1 MGQTSHRSIVG
12 TSDVCSGFY
21 TPVHHHSQC
30 NPPNYMR
37 RGHMPAHVTG
47 PLRLSIHTVCQI
59 RAVPLN
65 PFPAGLSRSTSA
77 SGPPHGLWPSPEY
90 YFIQPKMCLLTL
102 SCWCLLAAGVACFLG
117 NTQPLVPVKRSH
129 TILPGEKDHLGN
141 GKGNLSLPKIRKNC
155 IWHMGACPCCFF
167 KECCP
172 SEYVSLIVF
181 SLSEKWNPMQ
191 WYITDTKNTWSLQQN
206 WCPPSLEQ
214 ISPGPAEWLLHSWG
228 KAWAWQMCLNSLS
241 TSGHCLISM

>member
-1 MGQTSHRSIVG
+1 MSAVASTHQCIIT
-12 TSDVCSGFY
+12 
-21 TPVHHHSQC
+21 HSATH
-30 NPPNYMR
+30 PTTW
-37 RGHMPAHVTG
+37 GED
-47 PLRLSIHTVCQI
+47 ICQ
-59 RAVPLN
+59 PTLQ
-65 PFPAGLSRSTSA
+65 
-77 SGPPHGLWPSPEY
+77 GLWGFRAILSPSQLISHGAPQHQGLPMGCGPAQSIASSSQRCA
-90 YFIQPKMCLLTL
+90 FSQ

-181 SLSEKWNPMQ
+181 SLFEKWNPMQ